1 MPNPVARCLKDGTIV
16 GLANHTV
23 LISRSGQEHAIED
36 SVAPIRGREGEVLG
50 AVLVFHDVSET
61 RRMAQQLR
69 HDAAHDAL
77 TGLINRR
84 EFEGRLERAVASAKR
99 YGLHHALCYF
109 DLDQF
114 KLVNDTAGHAAG
126 DALLKRVRGLLSGKF
141 RERDTLARLGGDEFA
156 LLLENCGLD
165 EAIRIAEII
174 VATFREWRFVWEDR
188 SFHVGVSVGVVA
200 ISSDVES
207 AAQLLSQA
215 DVACYAAKERGRNRV
230 DVYRKDGAEPSPHHA
245 QILVAA
251 TLRDALEQSRFRLFC
266 QPIVELSGDASGA
279 PLRYEILIRLLEVDG
294 RLLLP
299 KAFIPAAERYGL
311 MSAIDRWVIETAFR
325 AYAGSLGA
333 SQGVEIAINLS
344 GNSLN
349 SDDFATFV
357 LEQFQASSVPPDRVC
372 FEITET
378 AAIHNLDRAIEF
390 VTEIKKGGSRVALDD
405 FGSGLSSFRYL
416 RLLPADYLK
425 IDGSFVRDMLNNPRE
440 EALVAAINEVG
451 HTLGIT
457 TIAEYAHSAEIVER
471 LRQLGVDCAQGYAF
485 GAPMPLEDMLLQ
497 PGSPLTM
504 EARSPPGA
512 PDPFSTPVALTRMG
526 PISST
531 GS

>member
-1 MPNPVARCLKDGTIV
+1 M
-16 GLANHTV
+16 
-23 LISRSGQEHAIED
+23 
-36 SVAPIRGREGEVLG
+36 
-50 AVLVFHDVSET
+50 
-61 RRMAQQLR
+61 
-69 HDAAHDAL
+69 
-77 TGLINRR
+77 
-84 EFEGRLERAVASAKR
+84 
-99 YGLHHALCYF
+99 
-109 DLDQF
+109 
-114 KLVNDTAGHAAG
+114 
-126 DALLKRVRGLLSGKF
+126 
-141 RERDTLARLGGDEFA
+141 
-156 LLLENCGLD
+156 
-165 EAIRIAEII
+165 
-174 VATFREWRFVWEDR
+174 
-188 SFHVGVSVGVVA
+188 
-200 ISSDVES
+200 
-207 AAQLLSQA
+207 
-215 DVACYAAKERGRNRV
+215 
-230 DVYRKDGAEPSPHHA
+230 
-245 QILVAA
+245 
-251 TLRDALEQSRFRLFC
+251 
-266 QPIVELSGDASGA
+266 
-279 PLRYEILIRLLEVDG
+279 
-294 RLLLP
+294 LP

-325 AYAGSLGA
+325 AYAETVGA
-333 SQGVEIAINLS
+333 SRGVEIAINLS
-344 GNSLN
+344 GDSLN
-349 SDDFATFV
+349 DDDFPKFV

-497 PGSPLTM
+497 PGSPLRM

-512 PDPFSTPVALTRMG
+512 RTHRFLTDPFVERQLTGVILALAMRAG
-526 PISST
+526 V
-531 GS
+531 GR